1 MSYRWPE
8 QLWIVRHGESVGN
21 VARDAATAAGLPVI
35 DIAGRDVDVPLST
48 AGERQAEALGRW
60 FAAMPEGARPNV
72 VLSSP
77 YLRARHTASIIEATG
92 GAEPAARTSADERL
106 REKEFGVV
114 DRLTR
119 VGIEQQHPEQ
129 AAMRARLGKFYY
141 RPSGGESW
149 CDVILRLRSALDTIS
164 LHHSGPEKR
173 VLIVA
178 HQVIV
183 LCLRYLLE
191 GMTEE
196 QILAIDSAA
205 DVANCGVTAYSI
217 DATVGRDGELQL
229 RTYNFVAP
237 LELTARPPRNSPSRR
252 RSSIPSARSCGRRRR
267 SSRGRRCARRRR
279 DSAATPRTASSRDGT
294 PSGARRCCAWRAR

>member
-8 QLWIVRHGESVGN
+8 RLWIVRHGESAGN

-35 DIAGRDVDVPLST
+35 DIAGRDVDVPLSE
-48 AGERQAEALGRW
+48 AGERQARALGRW

-77 YLRARHTASIIEATG
+77 YLRALHTASLIEAEG
-92 GAEPAARTSADERL
+92 GVEPAARTSVDERL
-106 REKEFGVV
+106 REKEFGIV

-119 VGIEQQHPEQ
+119 VGIEQKYPEQ
-129 AAMRARLGKFYY
+129 AEMRARIGKFYY
-141 RPSGGESW
+141 RPPGGESW

-164 LHHSGPEKR
+164 LHHSGPDKR

-196 QILAIDSAA
+196 QILSIDKAA
-205 DVANCGVTAYSI
+205 DVANCGVTAYTI
-217 DATVGRDGELQL
+217 NPEVGRDGELQL
-229 RTYNFVAP
+229 RSYNFVAP
-237 LELTARPPRNSPSRR
+237 LEAAGAPVTTRPDPPVAAR
-252 RSSIPSARSCGRRRR
+252 
-267 SSRGRRCARRRR
+267 
-279 DSAATPRTASSRDGT
+279 
-294 PSGARRCCAWRAR
+294 